1 MASTDKITPAN
12 REILIGDVEAN
23 RPNSESVNRKIGG
36 SINFVLEK
44 LYLDMKF
51 NSPGF
56 FNPNAFDN
64 GYAGI
69 EVIESDCIVSRYIL
83 SLYKSGK
90 SGTSSFN
97 IAVYN
102 SSGGFVNNLFGS
114 GGNALSISG
123 SNGTNVIVGKN
134 GVDTATPSNFAVN
147 TAGHTVFHGNLNLGT
162 EVSPLLAGY
171 VLVPFIVSNGDEAYN
186 MNFSLRCK
194 EL

>member
-1 MASTDKITPAN
+1 MASTDKIPAAN
-12 REILIGDVEAN
+12 REILIGDVESN
-23 RPNSESVNRKIGG
+23 RPNSESVNRKLGG
-36 SINFVLEK
+36 SLNFILER

-51 NSPGF
+51 NCPGY
-56 FNPNAFDN
+56 FNPNAFDD

-83 SLYKSGK
+83 SLHKSGG

-97 IAVYN
+97 VAVYD
-102 SSGGFVNNLFGS
+102 SSGAFVNNLFGS

-123 SNGTNVIVGKN
+123 NSGTNVIIGKK
-134 GVDTATPSNFAVN
+134 GVDTVTPTNISVN
-147 TAGHTVFHGNLNLGT
+147 TAGHTVFLGNLNLGT
-162 EVSPLLAGY
+162 QANPLLAGY
-171 VLVPFIVSNGDEAYN
+171 VLVPYIVSNGDKAYN